1 MRIITITEFKELVP
15 IEKIEVMK
23 DICREKVK
31 IKEEEK
37 TMPKINVIEIR
48 VREILET
55 YPETR
60 SNDNLLYVKYIKE
73 YHYID
78 FNEDTF
84 INYEEYG
91 LPSYKSI
98 ERARR
103 KIQNEKFVCRA
114 SETVEN
120 ERKEAEK
127 QYQDYYRR

>member
-1 MRIITITEFKELVP
+1 MRIITITEFKKLVP

-23 DICREKVK
+23 DICRGKVK

>member
-23 DICREKVK
+23 DICRGKAK

-73 YHYID
+73 YYYID

-91 LPSYKSI
+91 LPNYKSI

-120 ERKEAEK
+120 ERREAEK

>member
-15 IEKIEVMK
+15 IEKIEIMK